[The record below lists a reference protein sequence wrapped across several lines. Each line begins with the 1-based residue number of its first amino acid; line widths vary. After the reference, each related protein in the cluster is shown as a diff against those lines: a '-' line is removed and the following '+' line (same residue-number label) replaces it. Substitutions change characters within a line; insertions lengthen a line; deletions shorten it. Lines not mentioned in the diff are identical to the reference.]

1 MEERNLAGERMSH
14 HFDTLLAKEDPSLNL
29 CDFYLFD
36 GLSGKTVMAMTVNPD
51 VGLSA
56 PDTLHPEGLYAFRF
70 DLNGDAREEVTF
82 KFRFGE
88 PRHRDGSEHTHIQPF
103 VVRKATADDALRGDA
118 GETLVEGETGSVVT
132 DADLRAYVGIAP
144 DLFAANAGFRA
155 FISAFYQE
163 QRYDGDTLLHQQNPF
178 ARRNV
183 TAIVLEVPSALIGK
197 GKINAWATISL
208 FGHAPEV
215 QVSRWGLPM
224 VTHMFLSD
232 PESKEQFNASVPSGD
247 LERFAKAIA
256 DFAEKMTTYAGS
268 APNPAEYGKQ
278 IAARLCPNT
287 LPYELGTR
295 AAFEVGSFNGRALG
309 DDALDVMLTLAAN
322 TPLVDG
328 LAPDR
333 TRIRKDFPYY
343 GAPYT
348 AEEQVGLTPMPR
360 PAKKRRADS
369 LPFAAFAK
377 SRYLSA

>member
-1 MEERNLAGERMSH
+1 MSH
-14 HFDTLLAKEDPSLNL
+14 HFDTKLAKEEPSLNL

-36 GLSGKTVMAMTVNPD
+36 GPSGKTVMAMTVNPD

-88 PRHRDGSEHTHIQPF
+88 PRHADGNEHTHIQPF
-103 VVRKATADDALRGDA
+103 VVRKATGDGALRGAA
-118 GETLVEGETGSVVT
+118 GESLVEGETGSVAT
-132 DADLRAYVGIAP
+132 NSDLRAYVGIAP
-144 DLFAANAGFRA
+144 DVFAANTGFGA
-155 FISAFYQE
+155 FMTAFYQD
-163 QRYDGDTLLHQQNPF
+163 QRYGRDALLNQQNPF

-183 TAIVLEVPSALIGK
+183 TAIVLEMPSELIGK

-224 VTHMFLSD
+224 VTHLFLSPPSD
-232 PESKEQFNASVPSGD
+232 PELKEQFNASVPSED
-247 LERFAKAIA
+247 LERFAKSIA

-268 APNPAEYGKQ
+268 APNPAEYGMR
-278 IAARLCPNT
+278 IAERLCPDT
-287 LPYELGTR
+287 LPYELGTP
-295 AAFEVGSFNGRALG
+295 AAFEVASFNGRALG

-333 TRIRKDFPYY
+333 GRIRKDFPYY

-348 AEEQVGLTPMPR
+348 AEEQVGVTPMRR
-360 PAKKRRADS
+360 PAKKEAGS
-369 LPFAAFAK
+369 GA
-377 SRYLSA
+377 

>member
-1 MEERNLAGERMSH
+1 MSH
-14 HFDTLLAKEDPSLNL
+14 HFDTKLAREDPSLNL

-36 GLSGKTVMAMTVNPD
+36 GPSGKTVMAMTVNPD

-82 KFRFGE
+82 KFSFGE
-88 PRHRDGSEHTHIQPF
+88 PRHRDGNEHTHIQPF
-103 VVRKATADDALRGDA
+103 VVRKATGDDALRGDA
-118 GETLVEGETGSVVT
+118 GESLVEGETGSVAT
-132 DADLRAYVGIAP
+132 ASELRAYVGNAP
-144 DLFAANAGFRA
+144 DLFAANTGFRA
-155 FISAFYQE
+155 FMAAFHKE
-163 QRYDGDTLLHQQNPF
+163 QRFDGGTLLHQQDPF

-183 TAIVLEVPSALIGK
+183 TAIVLEVPSGLIGT

-224 VTHMFLSD
+224 VTHLFLDDPSD
-232 PESKEQFNASVPSGD
+232 PELKEQFNASVPSED
-247 LERFAKAIA
+247 LARFAKSIA
-256 DFAEKMTTYAGS
+256 EVTEKMTTYAGS
-268 APNPAEYGKQ
+268 TANPGEYGKLL
-278 IAARLCPNT
+278 AARLCPDT
-287 LPYELGTR
+287 LPYELGTP
-295 AAFEVGSFNGRALG
+295 AAFEVAGFNGRALG

-333 TRIRKDFPYY
+333 GRLRKDFPYY

-348 AEEQVGLTPMPR
+348 ADEQVGIRPMPR
-360 PAKKRRADS
+360 PTKR
-369 LPFAAFAK
+369 
-377 SRYLSA
+377 